1 MIIDTHCHILPGVDD
16 GAKNADETRRML
28 RMAFKDGI
36 DEIIATPHFNC
47 DMDASV
53 LEKRMGA
60 YLRTCKYAKEMN
72 PTARIYLGNELYY
85 SEGVVDALDRGDAL
99 TLNQTKYVLVEFP
112 VYSEFRYIR
121 QAVQNL
127 QYAGYLPVIAHIERY
142 QGMKK
147 EEQVA
152 ELAGMGACMQVNV
165 SSVMGKAGW
174 STRWYL
180 LKLMRHG
187 LIHVLG
193 TDAHGAT
200 HRRPEMRDC
209 LSYIDKKIGKTY
221 REEIST
227 INPSRII
234 RGEYIS
240 G

>member
-47 DMDASV
+47 DMDTSV

-72 PTARIYLGNELYY
+72 PKARIYLGNELYY

-112 VYSEFRYIR
+112 VYAEFRYIR

-200 HRRPEMRDC
+200 NRRPEMRDC
-209 LSYIDKKIGKTY
+209 LSDIDKKIGKTY

>member
-1 MIIDTHCHILPGVDD
+1 M
-16 GAKNADETRRML
+16 
-28 RMAFKDGI
+28 
-36 DEIIATPHFNC
+36 
-47 DMDASV
+47 
-53 LEKRMGA
+53 
-60 YLRTCKYAKEMN
+60 
-72 PTARIYLGNELYY
+72 
-85 SEGVVDALDRGDAL
+85 
-99 TLNQTKYVLVEFP
+99 
-112 VYSEFRYIR
+112 
-121 QAVQNL
+121 QNL